1 MIKHHNSLTWQL
13 WLQYGFYVGNR
24 FMALPSCR
32 LAVVMRRVA
41 LYCPASRGRVRVIS
55 VDHLPGGTCLL
66 VYSTSSVSD
75 RTSSNVK

>member
-1 MIKHHNSLTWQL
+1 
-13 WLQYGFYVGNR
+13 
-24 FMALPSCR
+24 MALPSCR

-41 LYCPASRGRVRVIS
+41 LYCPASKGRERVIS
-55 VDHLPGGTCLL
+55 SISYPGGTCLL